1 MPGSS
6 LTCHMIRYR
15 DCPASSKSSIIA
27 GAISTAGGSRTAA
40 AEHRY
45 STRSSKLSSLFMI
58 LPSSLQSGT
67 SSIRTR
73 AQAKSNNSRHS
84 EDPFRPERASPAPTI
99 INALQRVLFHGE
111 KAETAVT
118 LTSEKRAA
126 SHEWKLTEDER
137 QTVMTRVCG
146 VAENLTELRFMLA
159 AAVRRT
165 PSIAK
170 YGMLGHYGMGDDV
183 DDNPLVQMNQ
193 AECLLALYMLYKE
206 GGNVGSAGGARRS
219 VDFLDADRLEVL
231 KGADSIDHDIELL

>member
-1 MPGSS
+1 MQLRKKYWGCFYFRREIVTLCSLLCGQCLAFMPGSS

-159 AAVRRT
+159 AAVRRQVYNT
-165 PSIAK
+165 
-170 YGMLGHYGMGDDV
+170 
-183 DDNPLVQMNQ
+183 
-193 AECLLALYMLYKE
+193 LLTVVYW
-206 GGNVGSAGGARRS
+206 NRS
-219 VDFLDADRLEVL
+219 
-231 KGADSIDHDIELL
+231 